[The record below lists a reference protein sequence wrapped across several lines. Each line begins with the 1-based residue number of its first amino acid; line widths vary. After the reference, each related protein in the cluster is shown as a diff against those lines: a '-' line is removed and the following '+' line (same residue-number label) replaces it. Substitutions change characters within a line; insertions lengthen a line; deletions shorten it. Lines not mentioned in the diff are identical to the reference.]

1 MSTAAQETAAQWS
14 KRLRREQPANVFFID
29 PELIGPLQRA
39 AAAQGIMTPKLIK
52 QILRFWLRHEAPAQ

>member
-29 PELIGPLQRA
+29 PELIGPSK
-39 AAAQGIMTPKLIK
+39 P
-52 QILRFWLRHEAPAQ
+52 